1 MKPTQDLF
9 RHAWG
14 QFPTGVTIITTGQPD
29 GSPYCTTAN
38 AVMSV
43 SLDPLLV
50 LVSAFTGL
58 EAVQQIYAH
67 AIDNGYR
74 FYSYGDAMC
83 VQRADSGP

>member
-1 MKPTQDLF
+1 MRRLQAP
-9 RHAWG
+9 AA
-14 QFPTGVTIITTGQPD
+14 
-29 GSPYCTTAN
+29 SPPALARAFTLVEMLVAM
-38 AVMSV
+38 VV
-43 SLDPLLV
+43 LLV